1 MDEVTIWCK
10 VLEKIGWKFHDEE
23 TGPDNIN
30 KMIYWKEGQYFNLY
44 FNLKTS
50 EVKSINVRRT
60 SYDQV
65 DKPIYKREK
74 FQEVYKDIFRE
85 IKLDIILDNL
95 KES

>member
-50 EVKSINVRRT
+50 EVKSINIKRT
-60 SYDQV
+60 SYDQIDKANV
-65 DKPIYKREK
+65 DKKSFCER
-74 FQEVYKDIFRE
+74 YKDIFRE
-85 IKLDIILDNL
+85 VKLDIILYN
-95 KES
+95 